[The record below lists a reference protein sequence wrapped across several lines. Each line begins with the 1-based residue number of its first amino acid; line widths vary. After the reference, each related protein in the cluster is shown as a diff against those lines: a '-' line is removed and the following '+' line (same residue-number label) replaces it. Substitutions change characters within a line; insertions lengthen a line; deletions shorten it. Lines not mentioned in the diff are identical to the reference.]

1 MKQSS
6 KSFTFIDFK
15 DKLNINK
22 IFKNELKISS
32 ISNLTIQNNVI
43 EPLSG
48 FEDFFL
54 KIFNGEDYIDFKY
67 NNENFINTII
77 FIYTY
82 DYFDAETS
90 SYKSRIFVVNNT
102 FSLFE
107 LNIETK
113 NFQSLQITFNKL
125 PTFLTFNNK
134 LYIFSSNDNLLLFE
148 QSNELP
154 LTILSLPKITKI
166 LDYNHQ
172 YFFLVNNDK
181 NYLYIASDNFEIE
194 DLPTMYNEYEKVK
207 INSMYGEIIDIVVYK
222 NYIYIVQQYGIAK
235 FSIVS
240 NIYRLQYSC
249 AINSKIIK
257 NTIQTIDDYLIFLTT
272 SGLYIFD
279 GNDTKEIFHEFTKLI
294 KCDEFKSLSYNNNY
308 YLLTKMLID
317 DILETVILEFNIEKE
332 NCNIYNIGQVNDIY
346 LLKTINNYS
355 LLALTSNNNKYKILR
370 LAKNKLIDKHKI
382 IRFNKFIINDY
393 EKKTIK
399 KFKISGIGNY
409 NITLTSDLDEYYLS
423 INGSKSFENLG
434 FTGHVFELTIES
446 DESFMINSIY
456 ILTSTIED

>member
-1 MKQSS
+1 
-6 KSFTFIDFK
+6 
-15 DKLNINK
+15 
-22 IFKNELKISS
+22 
-32 ISNLTIQNNVI
+32 
-43 EPLSG
+43 
-48 FEDFFL
+48 
-54 KIFNGEDYIDFKY
+54 
-67 NNENFINTII
+67 
-77 FIYTY
+77 
-82 DYFDAETS
+82 
-90 SYKSRIFVVNNT
+90 
-102 FSLFE
+102 
-107 LNIETK
+107 
-113 NFQSLQITFNKL
+113 
-125 PTFLTFNNK
+125 
-134 LYIFSSNDNLLLFE
+134 
-148 QSNELP
+148 
-154 LTILSLPKITKI
+154 
-166 LDYNHQ
+166 
-172 YFFLVNNDK
+172 
-181 NYLYIASDNFEIE
+181 
-194 DLPTMYNEYEKVK
+194 
-207 INSMYGEIIDIVVYK
+207 MYGEIIDIVVYK

-279 GNDTKEIFHEFTKLI
+279 GNDTKEMFHEFTTLI